1 MRNRLA
7 LLIILMISFTAVST
21 SITFY
26 ILSPKPSQAYMAL
39 AIYSQSGLQG
49 YVIPRTNSTIGPQ
62 QRLNWTLA
70 VTNRMG
76 SSQFVRVIARISNST
91 QASPNS
97 TSSSAG
103 SEIADLNHFV
113 AKADIEYINFTWT
126 LQNVRQIG
134 GTKGPT
140 YFLNLTINGE
150 PTVSPEVGAL
160 SGQGFRWIFELWTY
174 DLSSNNFEYG
184 YGPQSSATGTWVQI
198 WFNVHA

>member
-1 MRNRLA
+1 MQNRLA
-7 LLIILMISFTAVST
+7 LLIVLMISFTAIST

-26 ILSPKPSQAYMAL
+26 VLSPKPSQDYMAL

-49 YVIPRTNSTIGPQ
+49 YIIPRTNSTIGPQ

-76 SSQFVRVIARISNST
+76 LSQFVRIIARISNST

-103 SEIADLNHFV
+103 SEITDMNHFV
-113 AKADIEYINFTWT
+113 GDGETEYINFTWT
-126 LQNVRQIG
+126 LRNVTQVG
-134 GTKGPT
+134 NAPSPM

-150 PTVSPEVGAL
+150 AAISPAVGAH

-174 DLSSNNFEYG
+174 DLSSGNFEYG

-198 WFNVHA
+198 WFNAHR